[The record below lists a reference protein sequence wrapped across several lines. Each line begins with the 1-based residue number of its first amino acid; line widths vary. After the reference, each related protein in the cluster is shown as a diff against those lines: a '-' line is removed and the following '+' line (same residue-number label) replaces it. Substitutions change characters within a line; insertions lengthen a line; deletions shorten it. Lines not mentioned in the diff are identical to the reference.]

1 MKWTGEN
8 ASPYVLS
15 MPWPMGAASA
25 VLMLSLAACS
35 GKSSNSKE
43 PSNLDEADEQKKAP
57 NDLIEQAMEKS
68 EESKRGAFAPA
79 NAPPSLYRKFFVFGL
94 GGRPHVVSGMFHSHP
109 HGICRFVSAGNRQNE
124 SYYITGILP
133 CQHLILPGIINQQ
146 PNAVI

>member
-15 MPWPMGAASA
+15 MPWPMGAVSE
-25 VLMLSLAACS
+25 VTE
-35 GKSSNSKE
+35 KKWKRR
-43 PSNLDEADEQKKAP
+43 QKKAP
-57 NDLIEQAMEKS
+57 NDLIEQAMKKS
-68 EESKRGAFAPA
+68 EESKGGAFAPA

-133 CQHLILPGIINQQ
+133 CQHLILPGIINQH

>member
-1 MKWTGEN
+1 MQRIRSCGQADCEQYHIRRTEKSAERLNRTG
-8 ASPYVLS
+8 
-15 MPWPMGAASA
+15 
-25 VLMLSLAACS
+25 
-35 GKSSNSKE
+35 
-43 PSNLDEADEQKKAP
+43 D
-57 NDLIEQAMEKS
+57 EKS
-68 EESKRGAFAPA
+68 EESKGGAFAPA